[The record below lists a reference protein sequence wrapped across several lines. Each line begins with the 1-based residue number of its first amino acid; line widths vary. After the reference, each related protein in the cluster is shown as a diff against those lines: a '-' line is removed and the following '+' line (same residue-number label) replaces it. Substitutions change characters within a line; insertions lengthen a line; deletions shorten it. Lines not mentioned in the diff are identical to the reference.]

1 MNRIS
6 VVVLSYNGKG
16 YLEDCLRSVLAQSHP
31 PYQLIVVDNASS
43 DGSPELV
50 RERFPQAELIRNH
63 RNLGY
68 AGGMNVGLREARGEL
83 IALLNQDTVVQENL
97 LAELTRAFEMDVKIG
112 IAGCKILL
120 ADGVTIQHAGGII
133 RYPQALPDHYGYG
146 QLDEGQYDQMR
157 EVDYV
162 TGAAL
167 AVRKAVLKDVGY
179 FDEAFF
185 PAYYEDADFCF
196 RAREAGYKIVYVPR
210 AVVLHHE
217 SSTLGRDSYNY
228 HRAMH
233 RNRLRFILK
242 RYNLRQLQEDFY
254 PAEKEWLRAP
264 RSENERQGL
273 RRAYLETLLLWP
285 SMPWA
290 KAEKEEERMA
300 DTDEERLG
308 VREILGALHR
318 SLLEGDHQHG
328 SAEPPTLH
336 KGVQEAKTDDLL
348 QPSFGSQLVEG
359 LASKWHAQ
367 ERPFVS
373 HKPLIGPLIAF
384 IREMWNSVSTKWF
397 VRAILQQQN
406 EFNEALVRA
415 VSRSLDE
422 LDIRIGA
429 LDTRVSRSLDELD
442 IRICDNDR
450 DSTALAVEIAKVGY
464 RLNRIEN
471 QLAALGERLA
481 GIEQALKPRGSAS
494 NESNRIESS

>member
-6 VVVLSYNGKG
+6 VVILSYNGKS

-68 AGGMNVGLREARGEL
+68 AGGMNVGLREARGEV
-83 IALLNQDTVVQENL
+83 IALLNQDTVVRENW
-97 LAELTRAFEMDVKIG
+97 LAGLARAFEMDVKIG

-120 ADGVTIQHAGGII
+120 ADGITIQHAGGIM
-133 RYPQALPDHYGYG
+133 RNPQALPDHYGYG
-146 QLDEGQYDQMR
+146 QHDEGQHDQMR

-167 AVRKAVLKDVGY
+167 AIRRGLLEEIGY
-179 FDEAFF
+179 FDEGFF
-185 PAYYEDADFCF
+185 PGYYDDIDLCF
-196 RAREAGYKIVYVPR
+196 RAREAGYKVVYVPQ
-210 AVVLHHE
+210 AVVIHHE
-217 SSTLGRDSYNY
+217 STTMKRGSYNY

-242 RYNLRQLQEDFY
+242 RYNLRQLREDFY
-254 PAEKEWLRAP
+254 PAEKEWLKAP
-264 RSENERQGL
+264 RSENERRGL
-273 RRAYLETLLLWP
+273 RRAYLEMLLLWP

-290 KAEKEEERMA
+290 KGEKEVERMA
-300 DTDEERLG
+300 DTDEERMD
-308 VREILGALHR
+308 VPEILG
-318 SLLEGDHQHG
+318 SLRKRLVEGDHQHG

-336 KGVQEAKTDDLL
+336 KGVQEAKTSDNP
-348 QPSFGSQLVEG
+348 PSGSQLTDE
-359 LASKWHAQ
+359 LASKWHVE

-373 HKPLIGPLIAF
+373 HKPLIGPLIVL
-384 IREMWNSVSTKWF
+384 IREMWNSISTKWF

-406 EFNEALVRA
+406 EFNEAVVRA
-415 VSRSLDE
+415 VNEMDM
-422 LDIRIGA
+422 
-429 LDTRVSRSLDELD
+429 
-442 IRICDNDR
+442 RICDNDR

-471 QLAALGERLA
+471 QLVVLGDRLA
-481 GIEQALKPRGSAS
+481 GIEQALKPGSWVS
-494 NESNRIESS
+494 NESDGIESS